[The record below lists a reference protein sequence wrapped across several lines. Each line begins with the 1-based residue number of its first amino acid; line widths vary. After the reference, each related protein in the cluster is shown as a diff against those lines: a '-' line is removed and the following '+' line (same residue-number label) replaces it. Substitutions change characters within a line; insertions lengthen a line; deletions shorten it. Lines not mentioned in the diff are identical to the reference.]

1 MAKRLSTVV
10 KASEILLESL
20 ARNAAEFEE
29 TSVLADREREI
40 VQLLAE
46 GNSNKEIASMLDIS
60 TRTVE
65 AYRTAIMKKLGV
77 ATFAGLVQ
85 YAIRNQMIRV

>member
-46 GNSNKEIASMLDIS
+46 GNSNKEIASKLDIS